1 MKTLISRNAARTA
14 GALAAL
20 LLPIAAARVLAQ
32 QSSPAAA
39 QHLRGYTAA
48 SSRAELDLEQKF
60 AAIPSPHRAREWHRT
75 FTAQPHPAG
84 SPRNNELAQYIA
96 GEWKKQG
103 WEDVTVRE
111 YDVWHSG
118 PKSASLEMTAP
129 LKYKAGLREDGYT
142 ADPDSKNPAV
152 PDAYMGFSA
161 SGEVTA
167 PVVYAH
173 SGNPDDYALLAKNG
187 IDVRGK
193 IVLVRYSNPYSYRG
207 FKALTAERMG
217 AAALLIYSD
226 PAEDGYAKGKVFPDG
241 PWGPESHIQHGAITY
256 DFMVPGDPQTPG
268 WPSVPGANRIPIDQA
283 ASVPKIICLPLSW
296 RDAKPLLENM
306 NGPEAPK
313 DWQGALP
320 IHYRLSGAVEAH
332 LKVEMD
338 DGVKPYYVV
347 EARLRGAELP
357 DEWVVM
363 GNHRDAWVYGGV
375 DPSSGTA
382 TMMEMTRALGQLH
395 QQGWRPRRT
404 LVVCSW
410 DGEEYGLTGSTE
422 WGEQFADHLRAHGVA
437 YLNVDSSTSGPNLG
451 VEAVPS
457 LSPLIVDVTR
467 TLKDPSGSSLYDA
480 WKKSAAAQRK
490 LAEVPDSALVNTEIG
505 SGSDHTVFLNYDG
518 MPSVGMGFHGPY
530 GVYHSQYDDFYWMN
544 HFGDPGYHYHVLMSQ
559 LWGVLALRLAGA
571 DVLPFDFESY
581 GRDLARF
588 LADLDQRT
596 GLASHLDLKP
606 LFLRMNRLE
615 GAGHALSR
623 AVSMTLAQNGFDA
636 ETESDLNARAMKFER
651 NWLDP
656 AGLIGRPWFK
666 HLIYACRYTYAHWE
680 LPGLAEAAENANWV
694 RAEFEVH
701 RLERAVDQNIS
712 LIDRVN
718 WDLWLNEKTPA
729 HAPTA
734 ESVPELPVVTA
745 TVRPLDTLRD
755 QIERI
760 RAALPGDM
768 SVYMKNLTTGDV
780 IALDADRVMETF
792 SVIKVPIMAEV
803 LRQFEAGAFSLSDR
817 ITLKPGD
824 RRLPSGIL
832 YKFESG
838 LAPTV
843 RDLLTWM
850 ITISD
855 NEATDLLADKVGRAN
870 VTATMKQL
878 GFPHT
883 TIEFSDLDWDRL
895 WLSRLDPTYKNATG
909 DQTILFPFDK
919 YSNQQVDEAFLHTI
933 YESGIYFGHSTTR
946 EIGGI
951 FEKMARRELISPG
964 ASDLMIEILKK
975 QEVNNRFPKYLES
988 VVMAHKTGDGQP
1000 WLANDAGI
1008 LWIGDQPIV
1017 LVVFTGH
1024 HHGPTSSLHD
1034 SIARVA
1040 AAVVRHY
1047 GGALKPDFNP

>member
-1 MKTLISRNAARTA
+1 MSTLSQQKTLCRACAAAAILLAAGAARTA
-14 GALAAL
+14 
-20 LLPIAAARVLAQ
+20 AQ
-32 QSSPAAA
+32 QSSAPQRPAER
-39 QHLRGYTAA
+39 LRGY
-48 SSRAELDLEQKF
+48 SESNSRAELDLEKKF
-60 AAIPSPHRAREWHRT
+60 AAIPSPVRAREWHRE
-75 FTAQPHPAG
+75 FTKEPHPAG
-84 SPRNNELAQYIA
+84 SPRNNALAQFIA
-96 GEWKKQG
+96 TEWKKQG
-103 WEDVTVRE
+103 WEDVVVRQ

-118 PKSASLEMTAP
+118 PRSASLEMTAP
-129 LKYKAGLREDGYT
+129 VKYRAGLREDAYKS
-142 ADPDSKNPAV
+142 DPDSKNPAI
-152 PDAYMGFSA
+152 PGAYMGFSA

-173 SGNPDDYALLAKNG
+173 SGNPDDYALLEKNG

-193 IVLVRYSNPYSYRG
+193 IVIVRYSNPYSYRG
-207 FKALTAERMG
+207 FKALTAQRMG
-217 AAALLIYSD
+217 AAAILIYSD
-226 PAEDGYAKGKVFPDG
+226 PAEDGYAKGKVFPNG

-268 WPSVPGANRIPIDQA
+268 WASVPGANRIPIDQA

-320 IHYRLSGAVEAH
+320 IHYRLGGAVEAH

-357 DEWVVM
+357 DEWIVM

-382 TMMEMTRALGQLH
+382 TMMEMTRALGELH
-395 QQGWRPRRT
+395 QHGWRPRRT

-422 WGEQFADHLRAHGVA
+422 WGEQFADELRAKGVA

-457 LSPLIVDVTR
+457 LVPLIVEVTR
-467 TLKDPSGSSLYDA
+467 TLNDPSGTSLYDA

-490 LAEVPDSALVNTEIG
+490 VAEVADSALVNTEIG

-530 GVYHSQYDDFYWMN
+530 GVYHSQYDDFYWIN
-544 HFGDPGYHYHVLMSQ
+544 HFGDPGYRYHVLMTQ

-571 DVLPFDFESY
+571 DVLPFEFESY

-588 LADLDQRT
+588 LADLDKRT
-596 GLASHLDLKP
+596 SLSSHVDLNP
-606 LFLRMNRLE
+606 LFSQMSRLE
-615 GAGHALSR
+615 AAGRALSR
-623 AVSMTLAQNGFDA
+623 GVTIALEQQLFNAKSQSA
-636 ETESDLNARAMKFER
+636 LNADQMKFER

-656 AGLIGRPWFK
+656 AGLIGRSWFK

-680 LPGLAEAAENANWV
+680 LPGLAEAAENGNWV
-694 RAEFEVH
+694 RAEFEI
-701 RLERAVDQNIS
+701 RRIATAV
-712 LIDRVN
+712 
-718 WDLWLNEKTPA
+718 EKNVALLDNAGATLVESAPA
-729 HAPTA
+729 TAAPGRPAA
-734 ESVPELPVVTA
+734 ES
-745 TVRPLDTLRD
+745 LDTLRD

-768 SVYMKNLTTGDV
+768 SVYMKNLKTGEV
-780 IALDADRVMETF
+780 LALDADRVMETF

-803 LRQFEAGAFSLSDR
+803 LRQAEAGQFSLSDR
-817 ITLKPGD
+817 VTLAAGN
-824 RRLPSGIL
+824 RRLPSGML
-832 YKFESG
+832 YQFDPG

-850 ITISD
+850 IIISD
-855 NEATDLLADKVGRAN
+855 NEATDALADKVGRAS

-895 WLSRLDPTYKNATG
+895 WLSRLDPSYKNATG

-919 YSNQQVDEAFLHTI
+919 YTTQQVNEAFLHTI
-933 YESGIYFGHSTTR
+933 YESGIYFGHSTVR

-951 FEKMARRELISPG
+951 FEKMARRELVSSA
-964 ASDLMIEILKK
+964 ASELMIEILKK
-975 QEVNNRFPKYLES
+975 QEVNNRFPKYLEG

-1047 GGALKPDFNP
+1047 GGALKPDFKP